1 MVGVPRAP
9 YQLLWGASFASGL
22 SEDGFRPLWE
32 FHLTMLARTWSPSR
46 FPSAW
51 PRGATADREGSSG
64 GDTRTTRV
72 SADPPQATQQVA
84 SPRVLHRPAPS
95 RHRVPMG
102 VPCVQAREGDTG
114 FAAAPAPGTVSH
126 GAFSARDLPV
136 VLSCESHSAHQ
147 GPGHLGGTS
156 GGTDEIQEQS
166 PQPLT
171 PTHPFLSLGT
181 CLFCSLAAVES
192 HASGLCVRRLTE
204 HRVSEVR
211 PRRSQRPRPPPPPFR
226 GRATLPF
233 VDGTLCPSCAF
244 GLLRILPLGASEA
257 GFGVDARFPL
267 PWVDTDTW

>member
-171 PTHPFLSLGT
+171 PTHPSCPWGCACSAHSHQWSPTRVACVSGVSLSIVCPRSVRAVASVRAPPAPFSWPSDAPLCGRHVVSIV
-181 CLFCSLAAVES
+181 CVWAVENP
-192 HASGLCVRRLTE
+192 AAGGL
-204 HRVSEVR
+204 
-211 PRRSQRPRPPPPPFR
+211 R
-226 GRATLPF
+226 G
-233 VDGTLCPSCAF
+233 
-244 GLLRILPLGASEA
+244 
-257 GFGVDARFPL
+257 
-267 PWVDTDTW
+267 WVWC

>member
-1 MVGVPRAP
+1 
-9 YQLLWGASFASGL
+9 
-22 SEDGFRPLWE
+22 
-32 FHLTMLARTWSPSR
+32 
-46 FPSAW
+46 
-51 PRGATADREGSSG
+51 
-64 GDTRTTRV
+64 
-72 SADPPQATQQVA
+72 
-84 SPRVLHRPAPS
+84 
-95 RHRVPMG
+95 MG
-102 VPCVQAREGDTG
+102 VPSNNAGKDLEPESLPQCLATGSNGRSRRLLRWGHTDHQGVGRPPASNSAGGLPACSAPSHPLTSQGAHGGSLRAGRGGDTG

-136 VLSCESHSAHQ
+136 VLSCESHSARQ

-181 CLFCSLAAVES
+181 CLFCSLASVES

-257 GFGVDARFPL
+257 GFGVDAHFPL